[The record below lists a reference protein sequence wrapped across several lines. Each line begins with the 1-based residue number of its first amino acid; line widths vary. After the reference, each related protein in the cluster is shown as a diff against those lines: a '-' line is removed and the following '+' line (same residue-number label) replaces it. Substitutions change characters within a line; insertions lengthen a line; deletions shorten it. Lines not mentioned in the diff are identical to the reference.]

1 MPNESVF
8 ENLLL
13 GLLVGFGSYGD
24 YAGNSTIL
32 VSYNLSRVISQSR
45 RSSMDRTSAS

>member
-24 YAGNSTIL
+24 YDANSTIL
-32 VSYNLSRVISQSR
+32 VSYNLARVFSQSR
-45 RSSMDRTSAS
+45 RSSIDGTSAS

>member
-1 MPNESVF
+1 MPDESVF

-13 GLLVGFGSYGD
+13 GLLVAFGSYGD